1 MPLGRYNMSDTPQ
14 NDEPINE
21 VVNEEVVTNDS
32 VPHSEGGEQVQAE
45 STEQVDEVAVAQEK
59 ANAAFNKQY
68 GEEKTVRA

>member
-1 MPLGRYNMSDTPQ
+1 MSDTPQ

-32 VPHSEGGEQVQAE
+32 VLESDTSSPVQAE

-59 ANAAFNKQY
+59 ATMA
-68 GEEKTVRA
+68 RRSS